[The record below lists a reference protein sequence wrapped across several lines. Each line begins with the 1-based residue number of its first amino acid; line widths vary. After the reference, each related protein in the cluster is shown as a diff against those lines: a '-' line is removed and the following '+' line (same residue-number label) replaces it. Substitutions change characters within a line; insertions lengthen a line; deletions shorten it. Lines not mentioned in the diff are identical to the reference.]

1 MSLPKKSIGR
11 ATGAFA
17 EAFERNVK
25 DAFRGMNTPNGVTKE
40 EKIALEKDLKVD
52 KYGTRV
58 DKVEIG
64 LSGKVLND
72 EFRFGPKEQKYLKP
86 VESQNR
92 QWDTS
97 PNDPWNQSG
106 PKQQTNQ
113 NIGDKGFLEFDS
125 IFENKGANQPNN
137 NPFN

>member
-1 MSLPKKSIGR
+1 
-11 ATGAFA
+11 
-17 EAFERNVK
+17 
-25 DAFRGMNTPNGVTKE
+25 MNTPNGVTKE
-40 EKIALEKDLKVD
+40 EKLALERDLKVD

-72 EFRFGPKEQKYLKP
+72 EFRFGPNEQKYLKP
-86 VESQNR
+86 VEGQNR

-97 PNDPWNQSG
+97 QNDPWSQPSS
-106 PKQQTNQ
+106 KQQANQ
-113 NIGDKGFLEFDS
+113 NVGDKGFLEFDS
-125 IFENKGANQPNN
+125 IFDNKGGNNTNN